1 MCIRDRPWVYHSDDR
16 LYPRYL
22 VNAHRLSDYIY
33 NHQIAVL
40 ASLPMSSPFEKK
52 TQLVCIIAGAL
63 LKTAG
68 FVIEIR
74 QLL

>member
-1 MCIRDRPWVYHSDDR
+1 
-16 LYPRYL
+16 

>member
-1 MCIRDRPWVYHSDDR
+1 
-16 LYPRYL
+16 
-22 VNAHRLSDYIY
+22 
-33 NHQIAVL
+33 
-40 ASLPMSSPFEKK
+40 MSSPFEKK
-52 TQLVCIIAGAL
+52 QLVCIIAGAL